1 MQPVSTILPA
11 VRNTRGHSNDAQNF
25 LQMSGSKN
33 SAKLA
38 EMRNAAMRVADFEES
53 QGQNAINQQRYV
65 SSFKNTRT
73 RG

>member
-1 MQPVSTILPA
+1 
-11 VRNTRGHSNDAQNF
+11 
-25 LQMSGSKN
+25 MSGSKN